1 VSPPAE
7 QRQALLRALPPVD
20 EVLNDPA
27 LAPTFALHPRAL
39 RKRAVQDGVAR
50 ARARILAEGGPGFS
64 PEDVQA
70 ALETLTR
77 PRLRR
82 VLNAT
87 GTVLH
92 TNLGRAPLAP
102 EALARVQEI
111 GQGYCNLEYDLDE
124 GTRGS
129 RYAPVVALLRELTG
143 AEDALVVNNCAAATL
158 LVLTALGQ
166 WREAVV
172 SRGELVEIGGG
183 FRVPDVMRQ
192 SGCALVEVG
201 TTNRTRAADYD
212 AACTGRTALLVKVH
226 RSNFAIVGFSQ
237 EASVGELAEV
247 GRRRGIPVFHDLGSG
262 NLEPLAAEGLSA
274 EQTVRDSVLAGADV
288 VAFSGDKLL
297 GGPQSGIVVGR
308 AEHIARIREH
318 PLNRALRVD
327 KLTVAAL
334 EATLALYRDG
344 RADEVPARALLLQDE
359 EALERRALRLQEA
372 LGRAGVEG
380 ARCLAVE
387 GLVGGGTLPLA
398 RPVSWACTVPSATP
412 EDWQERLRRQP
423 LPVVVRVADG
433 QVLLDV
439 RCLSDGDLEEV
450 AAALARTRDVHVSR

>member
-1 VSPPAE
+1 VSPPSTD
-7 QRQALLRALPPVD
+7 RQALLRALPPVD
-20 EVLNDPA
+20 ELLNDPA
-27 LAPTFALHPRAL
+27 LGPVLAPHPRAL
-39 RKRAVQDGVAR
+39 RKRAVQEGVAR
-50 ARARILAEGGPGFS
+50 ARSRILATGGPGFC
-64 PEDVQA
+64 PEDVRA
-70 ALETLTR
+70 ALEALTR

-111 GQGYCNLEYDLDE
+111 GRGYSNLEYDLDE
-124 GTRGS
+124 GARGS
-129 RYAPVVALLRELTG
+129 RYAPVVDLLRELTG
-143 AEDALVVNNCAAATL
+143 AEDAVVVNNCAAATL

-166 WREAVV
+166 WQEAVV

-201 TTNRTRAADYD
+201 TTNRTRAADYE

-247 GRRRGIPVFHDLGSG
+247 GRSRGVPVFHDLGSG
-262 NLEPLAAEGLSA
+262 NLEPLSADGLSG

-308 AEHIARIREH
+308 ADLLSRVRAH

-344 RADEVPARALLLQDE
+344 RADEVPARALLLQE
-359 EALERRALRLQEA
+359 ESALEARALRLQEA
-372 LGRAGVEG
+372 LMHVGIDD

-412 EDWQERLRRQP
+412 EEWQERLRRLP

-433 QVLLDV
+433 QLLLDV
-439 RCLSDGDLEEV
+439 RCLAEGDLPEV
-450 AAALARTRDVHVSR
+450 ASALSRTRDG